1 MVEERAPLAM
11 AKLGVIGPKREGQQ
25 MEGYRCLI
33 DNYSRMEQ
41 KISRGFLRRV
51 KHEIDQPQC

>member
-1 MVEERAPLAM
+1 MVEKRAPLAT

-41 KISRGFLRRV
+41 KISRGFLRVV
-51 KHEIDQPQC
+51 KD